1 MTNRSETSAR
11 SPGARLQAAY
21 LSEPLAI
28 PGVFNAL
35 VARMAEHAG
44 FDAIYLSG
52 AAVSAGVTALPDVGL
67 LSLDEITRQVRL
79 IVAATNVPLIVDADT
94 GFGGPLHV
102 EQAIR
107 QIEASGAAGVQLED
121 QELPKRC
128 GHLTGKHLIPA
139 GDMVQKLRAAT
150 AARVDPDFVIVA
162 RVDARSVTGF
172 DDAVIRAQ
180 AYAAAGADV
189 VFPEALESVEEFA
202 SFARK
207 LDVPLVAN
215 MTEFGRS
222 PLLSVGELG
231 AIGYRMILYPVTAL
245 RVALRA
251 TERALAHIRAEGTQA
266 SLVPNMMT
274 RTRLY
279 EILKYSDFEARDR
292 KYFDSVDS

>member
-79 IVAATNVPLIVDADT
+79 IVATTNVPLIVDADT
-94 GFGGPLHV
+94 GFGGALHV

-150 AARVDPDFVIVA
+150 AARVSTYPALGMYRWVPAVGLSDIFLSSSKN
-162 RVDARSVTGF
+162 RSGGSTTGLPS
-172 DDAVIRAQ
+172 D
-180 AYAAAGADV
+180 
-189 VFPEALESVEEFA
+189 
-202 SFARK
+202 
-207 LDVPLVAN
+207 
-215 MTEFGRS
+215 RS
-222 PLLSVGELG
+222 KTFSSPCCC
-231 AIGYRMILYPVTAL
+231 
-245 RVALRA
+245 LRA
-251 TERALAHIRAEGTQA
+251 MPSSNILRIQEPRSMRVLIFFETAMMRTLTGRQDGVKPIRIGF
-266 SLVPNMMT
+266 
-274 RTRLY
+274 R
-279 EILKYSDFEARDR
+279 I
-292 KYFDSVDS
+292 